1 MKKQKLLLVVLT
13 VVLVFVFIASI
24 VGNSVSASSPNAPK
38 TKTPTPTPIGPTPTA
53 GPTQTPGPA
62 PTVSSTEL
70 TQGWSLISA
79 NNVTDPGTTISTVG
93 YSVSSW
99 YPITVPS
106 TVMAGLV
113 ANNVY
118 PNVFFGTN
126 LQSVPDLTTQNW
138 WYRGQ
143 FNAAAGVAGQQY
155 WLRFKGVSHK

>member
-1 MKKQKLLLVVLT
+1 NVELFLVYAVANRKVTERNVPMKKQKRLFVILT
-13 VVLVFVFIASI
+13 VVLVLVFMASI

-38 TKTPTPTPIGPTPTA
+38 TKTPTPTMPGPTPTA

-79 NNVTDPGTTISTVG
+79 NNTSDTGATISQTG
-93 YSVSSW
+93 YNVSTW

-118 PNVFFGTN
+118 P
-126 LQSVPDLTTQNW
+126 
-138 WYRGQ
+138 
-143 FNAAAGVAGQQY
+143 
-155 WLRFKGVSHK
+155 